1 MDSKTEQYINK
12 EADKTKYKSLF
23 MSLMYN
29 SETCFK
35 QVKKCFC
42 NGLYVKAYPKENTV
56 LNKLQMEV

>member
-1 MDSKTEQYINK
+1 MDSKTKQYINK
-12 EADKTKYKSLF
+12 EADKTKYKGLF

-35 QVKKCFC
+35 QVKRFFC
-42 NGLYVKAYPKENTV
+42 NGLYLKAYPTENTI